1 MKKFMTIML
10 AAMMAATMLFGCGAQ
25 EEPAPAEPETK
36 EEQSAEEEKPAEEK
50 PEAAVEGFPIYYPSW
65 MQEENG
71 EALVLEQKPEKA
83 VILSNSALQ
92 IAVRNDIKPIAITNP
107 TASVT
112 YPDWVGELP
121 VIKTGMSEL
130 DIEGVIALE
139 PDLVIMGS
147 HLKEDYGKQL
157 DDAGI
162 PVYYTSEGPSI
173 TYSEV
178 KEEAITLSRSFG
190 GDAAAKEVEDEF
202 AAVEKRAAEFKES
215 HESKQT
221 MILFG
226 APPSHQQTSKGYLGS
241 ILSMLPFE
249 NLSDTLIDPED
260 RTAPL
265 DLEKLVE
272 LNPEVIFAISPTA
285 PTAEV
290 IKGVYTE
297 EFGKTPDIWNALQA
311 VENDNIIYLS
321 NEYVTSKGIHI
332 IESINKL
339 MDMLDEKFPE

>member
-1 MKKFMTIML
+1 MKKFLTIML
-10 AAMMAATMLFGCGAQ
+10 AAMMAATMLFGCGAK
-25 EEPAPAEPETK
+25 EETAPAEPETK
-36 EEQSAEEEKPAEEK
+36 EEQSAEEEKPAEEEKKEEEKPAEEK

-92 IAVRNDIKPIAITNP
+92 IAVRNDIKPIAITKP

-112 YPDWVGELP
+112 YPDWISELP

-139 PDLVIMGS
+139 PDLVVMGS

-178 KEEAITLSRSFG
+178 KEEAITLWPC
-190 GDAAAKEVEDEF
+190 
-202 AAVEKRAAEFKES
+202 
-215 HESKQT
+215 
-221 MILFG
+221 
-226 APPSHQQTSKGYLGS
+226 APVNPSIPVKPRQ
-241 ILSMLPFE
+241 
-249 NLSDTLIDPED
+249 
-260 RTAPL
+260 A
-265 DLEKLVE
+265 
-272 LNPEVIFAISPTA
+272 LNT
-285 PTAEV
+285 
-290 IKGVYTE
+290 G
-297 EFGKTPDIWNALQA
+297 WR
-311 VENDNIIYLS
+311 
-321 NEYVTSKGIHI
+321 
-332 IESINKL
+332 
-339 MDMLDEKFPE
+339 